1 MTRRFSSR
9 ELSILRNEIP
19 IDGLIEKHLLMPI
32 ERAGDRLR
40 FACPQCSCF
49 DTSIHREKNLARCFD
64 CGTNFNTIEMM
75 MRHTNTDFVRSVKQL
90 KKYHAEIINLEI
102 SGSSENR
109 SMRGNPGSFTS
120 IGEILPKIVPRRSDP
135 VPSGKKLSES
145 KTSISSRIDELEKK
159 FDKISLQLENL
170 ITLLQP
176 E

>member
-9 ELSILRNEIP
+9 ELSILRNDIP

-40 FACPQCSCF
+40 FACPQCSGF

-64 CGTNFNTIEMM
+64 CGMNFNTIEIVMC
-75 MRHTNTDFVRSVKQL
+75 HAKIDFVGSVKRL
-90 KKYHAEIINLEI
+90 KKYHAEIINREI
-102 SGSSENR
+102 SFENR
-109 SMRGNPGSFTS
+109 SRRGNLGSFS
-120 IGEILPKIVPRRSDP
+120 PIGEIIPKIFPRRSDP
-135 VPSGKKLSES
+135 VPSGKKFSES
-145 KTSISSRIDELEKK
+145 KTSVSSRIDELENK

-176 E
+176 K